1 MNKGGFRVQLMVESI
16 IIQNILLQV
25 FLKNVIRLD
34 NLTSFIGN
42 KPSVIRDKEKSTQLD
57 ILT

>member
-1 MNKGGFRVQLMVESI
+1 MVESI

-25 FLKNVIRLD
+25 FLKNFIRLD

-42 KPSVIRDKEKSTQLD
+42 KLSVIRDKEKSTQLD